1 MILERLLHARTR
13 PGGSFARLTGAE
25 PHFCFITM
33 IIIKYR
39 DSDTDTANYQMPGP
53 FMEKYGPPVVKLKS
67 FEDALTMRRRD
78 AQKGM
83 GVLSVL
89 DKNHTKGIQR
99 FFRRESHLV

>member
-1 MILERLLHARTR
+1 
-13 PGGSFARLTGAE
+13 
-25 PHFCFITM
+25 M